1 MRVPGDAVI
10 PEEKLTKYLLVPRPW
25 DDKSK
30 FLAQAG
36 FTQDNPD
43 DLMAALRRLAGEAE
57 AVEDGTNE
65 YGTFYRVEG
74 ELVGPVARPLAV
86 VAVRLRW
93 ASDRTFHVVTLTPW
107 RVPRP

>member
-1 MRVPGDAVI
+1 MKIPDDAVI
-10 PEEKLTKYLLVPRPW
+10 PEEKLTNYLLVPRPW

-36 FTQDNPD
+36 FTPENPD
-43 DLMAALRRLAGEAE
+43 DLLAALRRLAAGSD

-74 ELVGPVARPLAV
+74 ELVGPGGRTLAV
-86 VAVRLRW
+86 IAVWLRW
-93 ASDRTFHVVTLTPW
+93 AFDGTFHFVTLKPW
-107 RVPRP
+107 RISRP